1 MVVTRLEI
9 RARGPYA
16 EGVAFGAAGVYE
28 RIDGT
33 IHFAADPAHPANALI
48 VDLDAATRDDAGQV
62 RFAADFCLVQPI
74 DPARANRRLLFE
86 VLNRG
91 RKLVPRMFNHATP
104 TATPTAA
111 IDPGDG
117 FLLRRGWTLAW
128 CGWQWDTIRSAALMG
143 LDAPEAVGSQQSA
156 VGGSEHSA
164 LGSIQG
170 QILIQFQPNERSY
183 NRLLADRIHQ
193 PYPAADV
200 DDPDAVLTVR
210 DWSGGP
216 RTTIPRDQW
225 RFARGGKDP
234 APDDTTIW
242 LSAEFTPGKVYE
254 VVYRT
259 RRCPVVGTGLLAVRD
274 CVSFLRY
281 SDAADNPCAGRI
293 DKAYGFG
300 MSQSGRFLRH
310 FLYLGLNV
318 DEAGRPLFDGINIHV
333 AGARRGEFNHRFGQP
348 SQQHIA
354 SFGHLMPFTDDD
366 QTDPL
371 TGQTDGLMRRQR
383 ALGGVPKIITTNTSA
398 EYWRGDCSLIHT
410 DIAGERDVE
419 PPEDARIYLFASTQH
434 GLGSVPLVDTD
445 ANTGARGIHG
455 FNAVDYAPLL
465 RAALVNLD
473 RWVTDGTPPPPSVF
487 PRLAD
492 GTAIPGASVFAAY
505 HGIPGVTRPV
515 PELLP
520 AIHRLDLGPDAAR
533 GIGRFPAIVGER
545 YPNYVSAVD
554 ADGNETGGVRM
565 PDVIVPV
572 ATYTGWDPRHSATGG
587 DGQIIP
593 MEGSTFP
600 FARTAEER
608 QHMGDSRPSLAE
620 RYHDRADYLAQVQAA
635 AEKLVAERYVLA
647 EDVPLAV
654 AIAVERWDA
663 FAGDA
668 SS

>member
-1 MVVTRLEI
+1 MAVTRLEM
-9 RARGPYA
+9 RACGLYA
-16 EGVAFGAAGVYE
+16 EGTAFGEAGIYE

-33 IHFAADPAHPANALI
+33 MHFAADPAHPANALI
-48 VDLDAATRDDAGQV
+48 VDLDTAVRDDAGQV
-62 RFAADFCLVQPI
+62 PFAADFCLLQPV
-74 DPARANRRLLFE
+74 DPAKANRRLLFE

-91 RKLVPRMFNHATP
+91 RKLVPRMFNHAAP
-104 TATPTAA
+104 TTAPTEA

-128 CGWQWDTIRSAALMG
+128 CGWQWDTITSAALMG
-143 LDAPEAVGSQQSA
+143 LDAPEAVEQAAGSGQRTA
-156 VGGSEHSA
+156 GTNP
-164 LGSIQG
+164 IQG
-170 QILIQFQPNERSY
+170 QILVQFQPNERSY

-210 DWSGGP
+210 DWPGGP
-216 RTTIPRDQW
+216 RTTIPRNQW

-234 APDDTTIW
+234 VPDDTTIW
-242 LSAEFTPGKVYE
+242 LSSEFKPGKVYE
-254 VVYRT
+254 VVYQT
-259 RRCPVVGTGLLAVRD
+259 RRCPVVGAGLLAVRD

-281 SDAADNPCAGRI
+281 SDAADNPCANRI
-293 DKAYGFG
+293 EKAYGFG

-318 DEAGRPLFDGINIHV
+318 DEAGRQVFDGINIHV

-348 SQQHIA
+348 SQQHIP

-366 QTDPL
+366 QTDSL
-371 TGQTDGLMRRQR
+371 TGQTDGLMRHQR
-383 ALGGVPKIITTNTSA
+383 ALGGVPKVMATNTAA

-410 DIAGERDVE
+410 DIEGKHDVE

-465 RAALVNLD
+465 RAALINLD
-473 RWVTDGTPPPPSVF
+473 SWITDGTLPPPSVF
-487 PRLAD
+487 PRLTD
-492 GTAIPGASVFAAY
+492 GTAIPGASVFPAY
-505 HGIPGVTRPV
+505 HGVPDVTPPN

-533 GIGRFPAIVGER
+533 GVGHFPAVMSER
-545 YPNYVSAVD
+545 YPHYVSAVD
-554 ADGNETGGVRM
+554 TDGNETGGVRM

-572 ATYTGWDPRHSATGG
+572 ATYTGWNPRHPVTGG

-600 FARTAEER
+600 FACTAEER
-608 QHMGDSRPSLAE
+608 QRTNDSRPALVE
-620 RYHDRADYLAQVQAA
+620 RYHDRTDYLAHVRTA
-635 AEKLVAERYVLA
+635 AEELVAQRYLLA
-647 EDVPLAV
+647 EDVPLAL
-654 AIAVERWDA
+654 AIAAERYDFVA
-663 FAGDA
+663 DR
-668 SS
+668 

>member
-1 MVVTRLEI
+1 MAVTRLEI

-16 EGVAFGAAGVYE
+16 DGAAFGAAGAYE

-33 IHFAADPAHPANALI
+33 IHFAVDPSHPANALI
-48 VDLDAATRDDAGQV
+48 VDLDKAARDDEGQV
-62 RFAADFCLVQPI
+62 CFAADFCLLQPV
-74 DPARANRRLLFE
+74 DATKANRRLLFE

-91 RKLVPRMFNHATP
+91 RKLVPRMLNHAAP
-104 TATPTAA
+104 TATPTEA

-117 FLLRRGWTLAW
+117 FLLRQGWTLAW
-128 CGWQWDTIRSAALMG
+128 CGWQWDTIKSAALMG
-143 LDAPEAVGSQQSA
+143 LDAPEAIEQAAGSGQQA
-156 VGGSEHSA
+156 AGIHP
-164 LGSIQG
+164 IQG
-170 QILIQFQPNERSY
+170 QIVVQFQPNERSY

-193 PYPAADV
+193 PYPAADIN
-200 DDPDAVLTVR
+200 DPDAVLTVR

-234 APDDTTIW
+234 LPDDTHCW
-242 LSAEFTPGKVYE
+242 LSTEFKPGKVYE
-254 VVYRT
+254 IVYRT
-259 RRCPVVGTGLLAVRD
+259 RRSPVVGTGLLAVRD
-274 CVSFLRY
+274 CVAFLHH

-293 DKAYGFG
+293 ERTYGFG

-310 FLYLGLNV
+310 FLYLGLNG
-318 DEAGRPLFDGINIHV
+318 DEAGRQVFDGINIHV
-333 AGARRGEFNHRFGQP
+333 AGARRGEFNHRFAQP
-348 SQQHIA
+348 SQQHTP

-371 TGQTDGLMRRQR
+371 TNQTDGLMRRQR
-383 ALGGVPKIITTNTSA
+383 ALGGVPKVITTNTSA

-410 DIAGERDVE
+410 DIAGARDIE
-419 PPEDARIYLFASTQH
+419 PPEDARIYLFSSTQH

-445 ANTGARGIHG
+445 TNTGARGMHG

-465 RAALVNLD
+465 RAVLINLD
-473 RWVTDGTPPPPSVF
+473 RWVTDGTPPPPSRF

-492 GTAIPGASVFAAY
+492 GTAIPGAAALAAY
-505 HGIPGVTRPV
+505 HGIPGVTRPD

-520 AIHRLDLGPDAAR
+520 TIHRLDLGPDAAR
-533 GIGRFPAIVGER
+533 GIGRFPAVAGER

-565 PDVIVPV
+565 PDVTVPV
-572 ATYTGWDPRHSATGG
+572 ATYTGWDPRHPATGG
-587 DGQIIP
+587 EGQIIP

-600 FARTAEER
+600 FAITAEER
-608 QHMGDSRPSLAE
+608 QYTNDPRPAFTE
-620 RYHDRADYLAQVQAA
+620 RYRDRADYLACVQSA
-635 AEKLVAERYVLA
+635 AEELVTERYLLA
-647 EDVPLAV
+647 EDVPLALT
-654 AIAVERWDA
+654 IAAERWDA
-663 FAGDA
+663 FR